1 MFLEQQ
7 SSILECFLKDYVIIR
22 IRMSFIA
29 RYVYTYEEFVF
40 VTVAPRCN
48 RMTATGQT
56 QTTNEQYTNRQ
67 FVCTGMLGANLKCN
81 KYVFKKKY
89 NSVVCSTFNIEC
101 SWDGLPEGRNCFCV
115 WLFWCS
121 ELCSVDQTVTVQRG
135 SVLDV
140 RVQSDFASS
149 FAHSW

>member
-48 RMTATGQT
+48 RMTATDRH
-56 QTTNEQYTNRQ
+56 RQ
-67 FVCTGMLGANLKCN
+67 QMNNIQIDNLYVQVC
-81 KYVFKKKY
+81 
-89 NSVVCSTFNIEC
+89 
-101 SWDGLPEGRNCFCV
+101 
-115 WLFWCS
+115 
-121 ELCSVDQTVTVQRG
+121 
-135 SVLDV
+135 
-140 RVQSDFASS
+140 
-149 FAHSW
+149 